1 MYAPQQYVNAYAT
14 PYATPYAVPTA
25 VSNPANVE
33 KSKDQLNSL
42 LGDIQSFIDSF
53 GNPEASAKYAESL
66 PAINKAFDNS
76 VAAAEG
82 IPGTVQRQP
91 TPDAEFASF
100 RDRQNKIF
108 AATSDLGA
116 QLAGL

>member
-1 MYAPQQYVNAYAT
+1 MYAPQQYAYA
-14 PYATPYAVPTA
+14 YATPYAVPTA
-25 VSNPANVE
+25 ISDPANVA

-53 GNPEASAKYAESL
+53 GNPEASAKYVESL
-66 PAINKAFDNS
+66 PAINEAFENS

-100 RDRQNKIF
+100 RDKQNKIF
-108 AATSDLGA
+108 TATSDLSA